1 MPEYFPVSHRFPLS
15 NRDDY
20 QGIVTFESLNVDALR
35 ASIGR
40 TALTALQGAGQ
51 VATTDEFGRNRAAN
65 VTRQQVD
72 ALYNGV
78 SNTRIIT
85 STTPGVRS
93 DGKVTLYLPAVIN
106 FNDAVQYADV
116 QLGAVGGAVAAGIA
130 AGKNVS
136 GLLAG
141 AGEQLLNQMENLSDA
156 FIQGLSSEAAQ
167 LALVKTTRLA
177 SSNIEGAIATETGI
191 AFNPN
196 RRSTLQGVAIRRFRF
211 TFKLIPNNQAESNE
225 IKRII
230 NFFRKEMYPED
241 YTGGTAVSLGY
252 RFPNKFEIR
261 LKYKNNE
268 VATRILP
275 SFLENFDA
283 VYNPNSMGF
292 HSDGNFPEVDIS
304 LSFVEERALRK
315 QDIQIGY

>member
-1 MPEYFPVSHRFPLS
+1 MPEVFPVSHRFPLS
-15 NRDDY
+15 NKDDY
-20 QGIVTFESLNVDALR
+20 QGIVTFESLNVDAIR

-40 TALTALQGAGQ
+40 TALAAARSAGVTFGPGLGFAQNALQG
-51 VATTDEFGRNRAAN
+51 
-65 VTRQQVD
+65 QVD
-72 ALYNGV
+72 AMYNGV
-78 SNTRIIT
+78 SNTRIVT
-85 STTPGVRS
+85 TRTPGVKS

-116 QLGAVGGAVAAGIA
+116 QLGAVGGALAAGIA
-130 AGKNVS
+130 AGQNVG
-136 GLLAG
+136 GLLAS
-141 AGEQLLNQMENLSDA
+141 AGDQLLNQMENLSDA
-156 FIQGLSSEAAQ
+156 FISGLSSEAAQ

-177 SSNIEGAIATETGI
+177 STNLEGAIATETGI

-196 RRSTLQGVAIRRFRF
+196 RRSSLQGVAIRRFRF
-211 TFKLIPNNQAESNE
+211 QFKLIPSNRAESDE

-230 NFFRKEMYPED
+230 NFFRKEMYPTD
-241 YTGGTAVSLGY
+241 YTAGTAVSLGY
-252 RFPNKFEIR
+252 KFPNKFEIK

-268 VATRILP
+268 VATKILP
-275 SFLENFDA
+275 AFLENFDA

-304 LSFVEERALRK
+304 MSFVEERALRK

>member
-1 MPEYFPVSHRFPLS
+1 MPEIFPVSYRFPLS
-15 NRDDY
+15 NKNDY
-20 QGIVTFESLNVDALR
+20 QGTVTFESLNVDAIR

-40 TALTALQGAGQ
+40 TALAAAQSVGRS
-51 VATTDEFGRNRAAN
+51 TDEFGRNRTDNAN
-65 VTRQQVD
+65 RQQIE
-72 ALYNGV
+72 ALFNGV

-85 STTPGVRS
+85 TRTPGVRS

-116 QLGAVGGAVAAGIA
+116 QLGAVGGALAAGIA
-130 AGKNVS
+130 AGKNVG
-136 GLLAG
+136 GLLTDAG
-141 AGEQLLNQMENLSDA
+141 QQLLQQTENLTDA
-156 FIQGLSSEAAQ
+156 FVSGLSSEAAQ

-177 SSNIEGAIATETGI
+177 SSNLEGAIATETGI

-196 RRSTLQGVAIRRFRF
+196 RRSTLQGVAVRRFRF
-211 TFKLIPNNQAESNE
+211 QFKLIPTNRAESNE

-230 NFFRKEMYPED
+230 EFFRKEMYPED
-241 YTGGTAVSLGY
+241 YTAGTAVSLGY
-252 RFPNKFEIR
+252 KFPNKFEIK